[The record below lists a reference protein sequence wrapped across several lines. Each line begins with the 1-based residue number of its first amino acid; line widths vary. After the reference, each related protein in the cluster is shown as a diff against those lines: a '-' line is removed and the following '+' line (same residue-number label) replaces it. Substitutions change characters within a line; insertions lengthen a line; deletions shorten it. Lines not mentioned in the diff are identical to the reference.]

1 MLFSNRAFEQLFGYS
16 PQDIAT
22 VEDWARL
29 VYPDLAHRSEIFD
42 WWSATDEQAQH
53 GCCQVEAKVLTEGPQ
68 RVGTGKP
75 KEGIEC
81 LSPTRCCRTCFENE
95 RRKAVIQPA
104 KATANT
110 STGIGRCWS
119 L

>member
-1 MLFSNRAFEQLFGYS
+1 MLFSNRAFEQLVGYS
-16 PQDIAT
+16 LQDIVT

-29 VYPDLAHRSEIFD
+29 ASPDLAYRTEIFD

-68 RVGTGKP
+68 RVGIGQP

-81 LSPTRCCRTCFENE
+81 LSPTRCCRS
-95 RRKAVIQPA
+95 RLDS
-104 KATANT
+104 ANV
-110 STGIGRCWS
+110 R
-119 L
+119 